1 VALNTIN
8 QTKPIYMGGNMKIV
22 DDSGAGK
29 RFVVPPPLMLT
40 AMLLMLQ
47 KEKHFDWWFF
57 SRPNVLTLSNI
68 YPLFSYRNL

>member
-1 VALNTIN
+1 
-8 QTKPIYMGGNMKIV
+8 MKIV

-29 RFVVPPPLMLT
+29 RFAVPPSLMLT

-57 SRPNVLTLSNI
+57 SRPNVLTLYI
-68 YPLFSYRNL
+68 